1 MKKILAIFLLM
12 TTLLAV
18 LVGCSS
24 SPGAETT
31 PKELTPIEK
40 ARNRA
45 VAIGEQYLNF
55 EISADEARE
64 LLEDI
69 KVPEAGHKT
78 GALCLRVNI
87 NHLIYILGRP
97 ETTYEEIQEDV
108 EDMATLDFDVLD

>member
-24 SPGAETT
+24 EAEAA

-64 LLEDI
+64 LLEGI
-69 KVPEAGHKT
+69 KVPEGDSKSD
-78 GALCLRVNI
+78 ALCLRI
-87 NHLIYILGRP
+87 SIRHLVYILGRP